1 MNRKDIVSID
11 VARDGMEKVVRCL
24 ATCPRDVQV
33 DSLGWLENSEIII
46 FPIAWVFIHIID
58 NNYAKR

>member
-1 MNRKDIVSID
+1 MTRKDIVSID

-33 DSLGWLENSEIII
+33 DSLG
-46 FPIAWVFIHIID
+46 
-58 NNYAKR
+58 